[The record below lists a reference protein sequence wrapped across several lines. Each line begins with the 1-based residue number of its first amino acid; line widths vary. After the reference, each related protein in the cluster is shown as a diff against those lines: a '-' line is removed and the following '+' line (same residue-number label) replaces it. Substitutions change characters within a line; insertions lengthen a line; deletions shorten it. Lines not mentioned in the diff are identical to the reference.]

1 MRNIKCLLILISFSV
16 IAASSTYAQSQK
28 TRVKEKFDA
37 KLAKKVGADDF
48 GMRNYVFCILK
59 TGPKD
64 AEIKDKKER
73 DEIFAGHMA
82 NIKRL
87 ADEGKLA
94 LAGPFGKN
102 DRAYRGLFIFA
113 VGSVEEAQKLVETDP
128 VIQSGMMIAELT
140 PWYGSAA
147 TMLVNESHNKVAK
160 KSL

>member
-28 TRVKEKFDA
+28 TRAKEKFDA

-73 DEIFAGHMA
+73 AEIFAGHMA